1 MNARGFKQKALRLW
15 MEIAVQGSNGSV
27 AYVPLDITRFSSQFA
42 LNSIPQAT
50 CSVAL
55 GAFVPKT
62 SLASNLHYILPKISY
77 KTKAVVYMSTATGY
91 ESVPPGLNI
100 SKDTLIDNK
109 KIVLFEG
116 YTSGAGYRRSGS
128 TVEYVISLE
137 HWLSDLTA
145 STVLSPD
152 LAPGTPFNLFF
163 PATGAAETEPNSA
176 GGFNQTLAA
185 QTILI
190 QNAIKD
196 LWQGGI
202 RPYFAKLANLNALG
216 SSSQNYLGIGELGE
230 LANNVFQSA
239 KNDLAISA
247 LNRFLAPGNNYYLP
261 LSLRDTDNTR
271 ETVTNI
277 IESLQNTSETTF
289 DGTTFWDNLVT
300 LGSTY
305 LFNIVPMIN
314 KAAITPRLPSY
325 RKARIN
331 ISSAEITGFDISTSM
346 PRFIGGVVLTT
357 SGGEM
362 SGFNN
367 LGAETQ
373 DAGFY
378 QYFSTGMF
386 FSGKPGTII
395 MQRAP
400 QWLSQPM
407 PSNSEAIENDL
418 ILKQGGPRAPVNI
431 RVKQKAIAHMR
442 IADAYAKLVYANEVL
457 KFRNGTLSGKLR
469 LDIAPGTIARIE
481 TAGESVIAGDGFS
494 YPLYAHIDQVNT
506 SVDAVSSQA
515 STSFVLS
522 SVRSEVENADNELV
536 IDANPLYNTVWNGSP
551 MYV

>member
-1 MNARGFKQKALRLW
+1 
-15 MEIAVQGSNGSV
+15 MEIAVQGSDGSYV
-27 AYVPLDITRFSSQFA
+27 YVPLDITRFSSQFA

-62 SLASNLHYILPKISY
+62 DLASNLHYILPKISY
-77 KTKAVVYMSTATGY
+77 KTKAVVYMTTTTGY
-91 ESVPPGLNI
+91 ESVPTGLNI
-100 SKDTLIDNK
+100 SRDTLIDNK

-163 PATGAAETEPNSA
+163 PATGARETGTDSA
-176 GGFNQTLAA
+176 GAFNQTVAA
-185 QTILI
+185 QTILT
-190 QNAIKD
+190 QNATAD
-196 LWQGGI
+196 LWQGGL

-230 LANNVFQSA
+230 LANNVFRST

-247 LNRFLAPGNNYYLP
+247 LDRFLAPGNSYYAALA
-261 LSLRDTDNTR
+261 LRDTDNTR

-289 DGTTFWDNLVT
+289 DGTTFWDNLIGQ
-300 LGSTY
+300 GSSLY
-305 LFNIVPMIN
+305 FNIIPMIN
-314 KAAITPRLPSY
+314 CAAVAPRLPNY
-325 RKARIN
+325 RVAAIN
-331 ISSAEITGFDISTSM
+331 ISAAEITSFDISTAM

-378 QYFSTGMF
+378 QYFSTGMY
-386 FSGKPGTII
+386 FSGKPGTIL

-400 QWLSQPM
+400 EWLRQPM
-407 PSNSEAIENDL
+407 QSNSEAIENDL

-431 RVKQKAIAHMR
+431 RVKQKAVAHMK
-442 IADAYAKLVYANEVL
+442 IADAYAKLSYANEIL

-469 LDIAPGTIARIE
+469 LDIAPGTLVKIE
-481 TAGESVIAGDGFS
+481 TAGENVIAGDGFS
-494 YPLYAHIDQVNT
+494 YPLFAHVDQV
-506 SVDAVSSQA
+506 SISIDAVASQA

-536 IDANPLYNTVWNGSP
+536 MDANPLYNTIWVGSP
-551 MYV
+551 MYI

>member
-1 MNARGFKQKALRLW
+1 MNARGFKQKSLRLW
-15 MEIAVQGSNGSV
+15 MEIAVQGSNGSYV
-27 AYVPLDITRFSSQFA
+27 YVPLDITRFSSQFA
-42 LNSIPQAT
+42 LNSIPQAS
-50 CSVAL
+50 CSIAL

-62 SLASNLHYILPKISY
+62 NLASNLHYILPKISY
-77 KTKAVVYMSTATGY
+77 KTKAVVYMTTASGY
-91 ESVPPGLNI
+91 ESVPAGLNI

-163 PATGAAETEPNSA
+163 PATGARETDTDSA
-176 GGFNQTLAA
+176 GAFNQTIAA
-185 QTILI
+185 QTILT
-190 QNAIKD
+190 QNATAD
-196 LWQGGI
+196 LWQGGL
-202 RPYFAKLANLNALG
+202 RPYFVKLANLNALG

-230 LANNVFQSA
+230 LANNVFQST
-239 KNDLAISA
+239 KNNLALSA
-247 LNRFLAPGNNYYLP
+247 LERFIAPGNRYYAALA
-261 LSLRDTDNTR
+261 LRDTENTR

-277 IESLQNTSETTF
+277 IEALQNVSETTF
-289 DGTTFWDNLVT
+289 DGTTFWDNLIGQ
-300 LGSTY
+300 GSSLY
-305 LFNIVPMIN
+305 FNIIPMIN
-314 KAAITPRLPSY
+314 CAAVAPRLPSY
-325 RKARIN
+325 RNAAIN
-331 ISSAEITGFDISTSM
+331 ISAAEITSFDISTAM

-386 FSGKPGTII
+386 FSGKPGTIL

-400 QWLSQPM
+400 EWLRQPM

-431 RVKQKAIAHMR
+431 RVKQKAVAHMR
-442 IADAYAKLVYANEVL
+442 IADAYAKLAYANEVL

-469 LDIAPGTIARIE
+469 LDIAPGTIVRIE

-494 YPLYAHIDQVNT
+494 YPLFAHIDQVSI
-506 SVDAVSSQA
+506 SVDAVASQA

-522 SVRSEVENADNELV
+522 SVRSQVENSDNELV
-536 IDANPLYNTVWNGSP
+536 TDANPLYNTVWVGSP
-551 MYV
+551 LYI